1 MRKTIAACLAG
12 VSVALGSCGT
22 SLTADFATQVVGVDG
37 KPLLL
42 DDLAQIANDASLS
55 VEEKRQAFRDLGV
68 EDEKLIDALLD
79 L

>member
-1 MRKTIAACLAG
+1 MRKTIAACLIG
-12 VSVALGSCGT
+12 MGVALGSCGT
-22 SLTADFATQVVGVDG
+22 SITADFANQVVGADG
-37 KPLLL
+37 QPLNL

-55 VEEKRQAFRDLGV
+55 VAEKRQAFRELGV

>member
-12 VSVALGSCGT
+12 VCVLLGSCGT
-22 SLTADFATQVVGVDG
+22 SVTADFANQMVGADG
-37 KPLLL
+37 QPLVL

-55 VEEKRQAFRDLGV
+55 AEEKRQAFRDLGV

>member
-22 SLTADFATQVVGVDG
+22 SLTADFANQVVGVDG
-37 KPLLL
+37 KPLIL
-42 DDLAQIANDASLS
+42 DDLAQIANDGSQS

-68 EDEKLIDALLD
+68 KDEKLINALLD

>member
-22 SLTADFATQVVGVDG
+22 SLTADFANQVVGVDG
-37 KPLLL
+37 KPLIL

-68 EDEKLIDALLD
+68 EDEKLIDVLLD